1 MRRTQRPGALD
12 EHYKILLSDGSPM
25 QPADNENY
33 FLPARFR
40 AWEEFWFRP
49 ADPSN
54 LALIRILC
62 GLIVLYTLFVYS
74 FKLQELMG
82 EHAWLDMQLRMEI
95 VRDRPVQVAPLNWYE
110 GGILRQPKA
119 GFEMEYA
126 LAYRQK
132 WGSWPLAPY
141 PKSPQEAKYLD
152 DFRDKWQMDLRLNG
166 LTPSLKEKDK
176 DYVERYMNK
185 RGVPPPAYVES
196 EEEEREVD
204 EYIERQGYDP
214 RRVHAIGMPIF
225 SLWFHVLDPQAMAV
239 VHVLFVVVAA
249 LFTLGFCTRITAA
262 TLWFGSLCYI
272 HRNNAILFGVD
283 TMMNILLL
291 YLMIGP
297 SGAVYSIDHMIRKW
311 WVQAKPG
318 FVLGWYRFWKLP
330 APAAVA
336 PADPVSDVPE
346 PSVSANVAIRL
357 LQIHVCIIY
366 LMAGLSKLLGNAW
379 WNGTAIWMTVANY
392 EFAPMNNELYMWCLR
407 QLGSYQILYD
417 GFNTGGG
424 LFTLAFEIGYAFLI
438 WRPRLR
444 WVFLAGA
451 LTLHGGIGLLMG
463 LKTFSLMM
471 LVMNMAF
478 LRKEEAAWMV
488 QTFMRIF
495 TDPVSLLRKPV
506 PAAK

>member
-1 MRRTQRPGALD
+1 MNP
-12 EHYKILLSDGSPM
+12 
-25 QPADNENY
+25 PANETY

-40 AWEEFWFRP
+40 AWEEFWFKP
-49 ADPSN
+49 ADPSI

-62 GLIVLYTLFVYS
+62 GLIVVYTLFVYS
-74 FKLQELMG
+74 FKLQEFIG
-82 EHAWLDMQLRMEI
+82 EHAWHDLTLRMET
-95 VRDRPVQVAPLNWYE
+95 VRNQPVRTYGPLNWQP
-110 GGILRQPKA
+110 GGPLPEPRNQ
-119 GFEMEYA
+119 FEFNYVK
-126 LAYRQK
+126 AYREE
-132 WGSWPLAPY
+132 WTFPPPAPY
-141 PKSPQEAKYLD
+141 PKSKDEADYLN
-152 DFRDKWQMDLRLNG
+152 DFRRRHGIDLRTNG
-166 LTPSLKEKDK
+166 ITPSMKEDDK
-176 DYVERYMNK
+176 AYAERYTEK
-185 RGVPPPAYVES
+185 WKTPPPAYVQS
-196 EEEEREVD
+196 KEEEDSVNS
-204 EYIERQGYDP
+204 YIENRGLDP
-214 RRVHAIGMPIF
+214 RTRYGVGTSDF

-239 VHVLFVVVAA
+239 VHVCIVVVAA
-249 LFTLGFCTRITAA
+249 LFTVGFCTRITAA
-262 TLWFGSLCYI
+262 LLWFGSLCYI
-272 HRNNAILFGVD
+272 HRNPTILFGVD

-330 APAAVA
+330 TPAAVA
-336 PADPVSDVPE
+336 PADAVSEVPE

-451 LTLHGGIGLLMG
+451 LILHGGIGLLMG

-488 QTFMRIF
+488 QTFTRIF